1 MTNTLNQIDEFGLI
15 ERISKGCLIRPERVI
30 RGIGD
35 DAAAVTTR
43 ADHLLLLST
52 DLLIEGIHF
61 IREAVSGNDLGYKAL
76 AVNLSDI
83 AAMGGEAREAL
94 VSIAVPEDCGV
105 DFIEDVYHGMK
116 SLAARYNV
124 NIIGGDT
131 TGSRSD
137 LMISVTV
144 TGEVEK
150 EKVLRRDRARV
161 GDVICL
167 TGYPGESAAGLVLLL
182 NQVDQRI
189 DTFDRLRYQHCRPRP
204 HLQEGQ
210 WLAGCG
216 TVHAAIDISDGI
228 SSDLGHVARQSGV
241 GARIH
246 AGWLPVSHSL
256 QTFCNRFESDPMKYM
271 LNGGEDY
278 ILLCTVSPD
287 DISAVS
293 AGFEETFGRA
303 LHRIGEITA
312 SDHIELMGEDQTTR
326 VISPQGWNH
335 FQKESIDGE

>member
-1 MTNTLNQIDEFGLI
+1 MRKQIDEFGLI
-15 ERISKGCLIRPERVI
+15 ERISKGCLIQPGRVI

-43 ADHLLLLST
+43 ADRLLLLAT

-61 IREAVSGNDLGYKAL
+61 IRETVSGDDLGYKAL

-83 AAMGGEAREAL
+83 AAMGGVAREVL
-94 VSIAVPEDCGV
+94 VSIAVPVDCGV
-105 DFIEDVYHGMK
+105 DFIEAVYRGMK
-116 SLAARYNV
+116 SLAAECGV

-150 EKVLRRDRARV
+150 EKILRRDLARV
-161 GDVICL
+161 GDVVCL
-167 TGYPGESAAGLVLLL
+167 TGYPGESAAGLRLIL
-182 NQVDQRI
+182 NQAGEHGDI
-189 DTFDRLRYQHCRPRP
+189 FDHLRYRHCRPRP
-204 HLQEGQ
+204 HLQEGR

-216 TVHAAIDISDGI
+216 AVHAAIDISDGL
-228 SSDLGHVARQSGV
+228 SSDLGHVAHQSGV
-241 GARIH
+241 GARIQ
-246 AGWLPVSHSL
+246 AEWLPVSRLL
-256 QTFCNRFESDPMKYM
+256 QTFCNRFKSDPMEYM

-278 ILLCTVSPD
+278 ILLCTVSPGE
-287 DISAVS
+287 ISAVS
-293 AGFEETFGRA
+293 DGFKEAFGRA

-312 SDHIELMGEDQTTR
+312 GGSIELTDKDRKTR
-326 VISPQGWNH
+326 VISPRGWNH